1 MKLLMAT
8 LGALFAAVAAAV
20 EVDTLNGSNLL
31 GLVRIT
37 SDAEYLPIAVDCGA
51 VGWDD
56 AAPSADALVLTA
68 GLKPGDSLYVYD
80 RVNAQYRVFDLVRNE
95 DGDEWRG
102 RNVVHVSD
110 GQAAEVAGAAAGD
123 TPLAVGYGV
132 WLHRPGAATRA
143 NRTVL
148 VVGQVLTSRVTVE
161 LAAAAPAGKAFGQ
174 TLFGV
179 PATAAG
185 DFRLNGG
192 EVNWAAAGAAAG
204 DEIRVPQADGS
215 LATIRFNGAKWTRR
229 YYTIV
234 NGVKRLKTDT
244 DPALTAGTAAWYAR
258 KAGGGAMSVTW
269 EAL

>member
-1 MKLLMAT
+1 MKLLMAM

-20 EVDTLNGSNLL
+20 EVETLNGSNLL

-37 SDAEYLPIAVDCGA
+37 SDAEYLPIAVACGA
-51 VGWDD
+51 VGRGD
-56 AAPSADALVLTA
+56 AEPSADALVLTA
-68 GLKPGDSLYVYD
+68 GLEPGDSLYVYD
-80 RVNAQYRVFDLVRNE
+80 RANAQYRVFDLVRNE

-110 GQAAEVAGAAAGD
+110 GQAEQAAGAAAGD

-148 VVGQVLTSRVTVE
+148 VVGQVLTSKVTVE
-161 LAAAAPAGKAFGQ
+161 LAAAPDGKAFGQ

-185 DFRLNGG
+185 DFRLNG
-192 EVNWAAAGAAAG
+192 VDWAAAGAAKG
-204 DEIRVPQADGS
+204 DEIRVPQADGT
-215 LATIRFNGAKWTRR
+215 LTTIRFDGKKWTRR

-234 NGVKRLKTDT
+234 NGIKRLKTDT
-244 DPALTAGTAAWYAR
+244 DPTLTAGTAAWYAR

>member
-1 MKLLMAT
+1 MKLSMAM
-8 LGALFAAVAAAV
+8 LGALFAAVATAV

-37 SDAEYLPIAVDCGA
+37 SEAEYLPIAVDCGA
-51 VGWDD
+51 VGWVD

-68 GLKPGDSLYVYD
+68 GLAPGDSLYVYD

-110 GQAAEVAGAAAGD
+110 GQAEEVAGAAAGD

-143 NRTVL
+143 NQTVL
-148 VVGQVLTSRVTVE
+148 VVGQVLTSGVTVG
-161 LAAAAPAGKAFGQ
+161 LAAAPAGKAFGQ

-179 PATAAG
+179 PVPATG

-192 EVNWAAAGAAAG
+192 AVDWAAAGAAAG

-215 LATIRFNGAKWTRR
+215 LTTIRFDGTKWTRR

-234 NGVKRLKTDT
+234 NGVKRLKTDNN
-244 DPALTAGTAAWYAR
+244 PALTAGTAAWYAR
-258 KAGGGAMSVTW
+258 KAGGGAMSITW

>member
-1 MKLLMAT
+1 MKLSMAT

-37 SDAEYLPIAVDCGA
+37 SDAEYLPIAVACGA
-51 VGWDD
+51 VGWGD

-68 GLKPGDSLYVYD
+68 GLAPGDSLYVYD

-110 GQAAEVAGAAAGD
+110 GQAEEVAGAVAGD

-132 WLHRPGAATRA
+132 WLHRPGAAKRA
-143 NRTVL
+143 NQTVL
-148 VVGQVLTSRVTVE
+148 VVGQVLTSKVTVE
-161 LAAAAPAGKAFGQ
+161 LAAAPAGKAFGQ

-179 PATAAG
+179 PATAEG

-192 EVNWAAAGAAAG
+192 AVDWAAAGAAAG

-215 LATIRFNGAKWTRR
+215 LATIRFDGAKWTRR
-229 YYTIV
+229 YYIVV
-234 NGVKRLKTDT
+234 NGIKRLKTDT

>member
-20 EVDTLNGSNLL
+20 EVETLNGSNLL

-37 SDAEYLPIAVDCGA
+37 SDAEYLPIAVACGA
-51 VGWDD
+51 VGWGD

-80 RVNAQYRVFDLVRNE
+80 RAKAQYRVFDLVRNE

-110 GQAAEVAGAAAGD
+110 GQAEEVAGAAAGD

-132 WLHRPGAATRA
+132 WLHRPGAAKRA
-143 NRTVL
+143 NQTVL
-148 VVGQVLTSRVTVE
+148 VVGQVLTSKVTVE
-161 LAAAAPAGKAFGQ
+161 LAAAPAGKAFGQ

-179 PATAAG
+179 PATATG
-185 DFRLNGG
+185 DFHLNGG
-192 EVNWAAAGAAAG
+192 AVDWADAGAAAG

-215 LATIRFNGAKWTRR
+215 LATIRFDGTKWTRR
-229 YYTIV
+229 YYIVV
-234 NGVKRLKTDT
+234 NGIKRLRIDT
-244 DPALTAGTAAWYAR
+244 DPALAAGTAAWYAR
-258 KAGGGAMSVTW
+258 KDGGGEMSITW

>member
-1 MKLLMAT
+1 MKLLIAT
-8 LGALFAAVAAAV
+8 LGALFAAGAAAV
-20 EVDTLNGSNLL
+20 EVETLNGSNLL

-37 SDAEYLPIAVDCGA
+37 SDAEYLPIAVACGA
-51 VGWDD
+51 VGWGD

-68 GLKPGDSLYVYD
+68 GLAPGDSLYVYD

-110 GQAAEVAGAAAGD
+110 GQAEEAAGAAAGD

-161 LAAAAPAGKAFGQ
+161 LAAAPSGKAFGQ

-179 PATAAG
+179 PAPAAG

-192 EVNWAAAGAAAG
+192 AVDWAAAGAAAG

-215 LATIRFNGAKWTRR
+215 LATIRFDGTTWTRR

-234 NGVKRLKTDT
+234 NGVKRLKTDNN
-244 DPALTAGTAAWYAR
+244 PALAAGTAAWYAR
-258 KAGGGAMSVTW
+258 KAGGGEMSVTW